1 MRVTCI
7 GKLNIDMFYP
17 VSKIEI
23 NENHVSKDIDI
34 SIGGKGTNVSVALSK
49 LGVESHMIAS
59 IGKDEFGNFAS
70 NKLLQFGVVPHLI
83 YSTEEK
89 RGTGITFIVVDKDGN
104 NTMFNYLGANAL
116 LSKALLSKYEDV
128 ILSSDIVFLQ
138 AGLDESIL
146 AYLVD
151 MGAKIFLE
159 YTERINEKLIAGVEY
174 ASLNEHELLYVSG
187 KENVQRAGECLLN
200 RGIRQIFVK
209 LGSKGS
215 MYISRNAQVYKEPLK
230 IKPIDTTGAGDSF
243 TAGCIYGLLNDFSVD
258 EILHFANTC
267 GAFTCTRKGTTEAFP
282 TLEDIEHF
290 KSIC

>member
-128 ILSSDIVFLQ
+128 ILSSDVVFLQ

-146 AYLVD
+146 AYLID
-151 MGAKIFLE
+151 IGAKIFLE
-159 YTERINEKLIAGVEY
+159 YTERVSEKLIAGVEY

-187 KENVQRAGECLLN
+187 EEDVQSAGERLLN
-200 RGIRQIFVK
+200 RGTKQIFVK
-209 LGSKGS
+209 LGSRGS
-215 MYISRNAQVYKEPLK
+215 MYISKGTQVCKEPFK

-243 TAGCIYGLLNDFSVD
+243 TAGCIYGLLNNFSVD
-258 EILHFANTC
+258 KILTFANTC
-267 GAFTCTRKGTTEAFP
+267 GALTCTRKGTTEAFP
-282 TLEDIEHF
+282 TLEEI
-290 KSIC
+290 KSFGNM